1 MVQRI
6 VRSSLTKSSA
16 TAGSIIALI
25 LILSGCA
32 NNKSTPTEVEQ
43 QAFDDLRAEI
53 RNVVDDQ
60 QRATAAVEIV
70 DELEIDL
77 ADLRERIA
85 TRKRRV
91 RELNADYDTSREE
104 FEVYLSQVAGEV
116 RDHRNQM
123 SDTYQHF
130 LDLITEDERL
140 AIGKAKTRA
149 MNSAVRSIQST

>member
-1 MVQRI
+1 MVQPI
-6 VRSSLTKSSA
+6 VRMSLTKSSV
-16 TAGSIIALI
+16 TAGFIIALI

-32 NNKSTPTEVEQ
+32 NNKSTPAEVEQ

-91 RELNADYDTSREE
+91 RELNSDYDTPRDE
-104 FEVYLSQVAGEV
+104 FEIYLNQVAGEV
-116 RDHRNQM
+116 REHRNQM
-123 SDTYQHF
+123 SDTYQRF
-130 LDLITEDERL
+130 LGLITEDERL
-140 AIGKAKTRA
+140 AIGKAKTHA
-149 MNSAVRSIQST
+149 MNSAVHSIQST

>member
-1 MVQRI
+1 MVQINLR
-6 VRSSLTKSSA
+6 RSLTKSSA

-32 NNKSTPTEVEQ
+32 NNKSTPAEVEQ